1 LNNESSS
8 ETCFFG
14 AFLLLKKMPLCGKK
28 RGAFLRLRRKEKRQ
42 TARYAG
48 KKKGQKNAPKARKG
62 FGASQK
68 G

>member
-1 LNNESSS
+1 LTTTTTKPNPSKTKEKRLPRS
-8 ETCFFG
+8 
-14 AFLLLKKMPLCGKK
+14 GKE
-28 RGAFLRLRRKEKRQ
+28 GDFLRLRRKGKRQ